1 MDNIIKYF
9 RKFADG
15 VIDYVKYLLTGI
27 RLKQTITLVILL
39 IGSLSLLFSLYTYW
53 IDIAKIGIMAVVVT
67 VGIGFMIIVDVV
79 MLKDIDT
86 YEAIKEKNMAYMLYM
101 LCVSIIV
108 SSCIIAFFG

>member
-1 MDNIIKYF
+1 
-9 RKFADG
+9 
-15 VIDYVKYLLTGI
+15 
-27 RLKQTITLVILL
+27 
-39 IGSLSLLFSLYTYW
+39 
-53 IDIAKIGIMAVVVT
+53 MAVVVT